1 VRIGILAGSLDKFK
15 GGIGRY
21 TRNLLHWLPKVSPPD
36 FEYVVVHSRATV
48 DLPQGVSHIAFPG
61 LSSIPR
67 KIMTGSLSVPYLC
80 RRYHLDLIHDTEQ
93 LGPFFLWTPC
103 ATVLTIH
110 DLSVTLFPDTATR
123 TTRLYTHLLGPAARR
138 CSRIIAVSKST
149 KRDLVRILNIDPHK
163 IDVIYE
169 ASEGP
174 LPPGDRESSIVT
186 RIGLEAGDYI
196 LYVGYIEPRKNLL
209 RLVDAYRILR
219 KRYAREEKLVLVG
232 KPLYRVHE
240 LHQHIKKSRLDDDV
254 LMLGCVTDAELDAL
268 YANASL
274 FVYPSLYEGF
284 GLPVLEAMRHGCPV
298 VTTNV
303 SSLPEVAG
311 EAGLLV
317 PPNDTESIAS
327 SIENALSN
335 GPLRKKMTARGY
347 RRAFRF
353 SWRRCAEL
361 TFRTYVKTVA
371 DTEEQTENNK

>member
-1 VRIGILAGSLDKFK
+1 VRIGILAGSLGKFR

-36 FEYVVVHSRATV
+36 VEYVVIHGSTRV
-48 DLPQGVSHIAFPG
+48 DLPQGVSHITFPG
-61 LSSIPR
+61 LTSIPR

-93 LGPFFLWTPC
+93 LGPFFSWGPC

-110 DLSVTLFPDTATR
+110 DLSVTLFPDTSTR

-149 KRDLVRILNIDPHK
+149 KKDLVRILNIDPHK

-169 ASEGP
+169 ASEDP
-174 LPPGDRESSIVT
+174 LPTGDRESSLMT
-186 RIGLEAGDYI
+186 RIGLEAGSYI

-219 KRYAREEKLVLVG
+219 KKYGRVEKLVLVG
-232 KPLYRVHE
+232 KPLYRADE
-240 LHQHIKKSRLDDDV
+240 LHQHIKKSQLDDDV
-254 LMLGCVTDAELDAL
+254 LMLGYVTDSELDAL

-274 FVYPSLYEGF
+274 FVYPSIYEGF
-284 GLPVLEAMRHGCPV
+284 GLPILEAMKHGCPV

-311 EAGLLV
+311 EVGLLT
-317 PPNDTESIAS
+317 PPDDTESIAS
-327 SIENALSN
+327 SIEKALSN
-335 GPLRKKMTARGY
+335 GCLRRKMIAQGY

-361 TFRTYVKTVA
+361 TFRTYVKAVA
-371 DTEEQTENNK
+371 DT